1 MKVTVAH
8 DQLCDLMRRLH
19 AARIAWVL
27 CELTGPGWIVSF
39 ELRGAVVD
47 LGPFKSVA

>member
-1 MKVTVAH
+1 VTVTH
-8 DQLCDLMRRLH
+8 EQIGELMRRLH

-47 LGPFKSVA
+47 LGTFKSIA